1 MSPRSSSW
9 LRLDGIEFKCVIG
22 VTERER
28 QSAQPLRVSLRV
40 KVDFAR
46 AAAADSIHSTVD
58 YRLLSRR
65 VIDTGER
72 SHFQLIETLASHLA
86 RMILDEFP
94 AVEAV
99 RLELEKPHA
108 LSSAR
113 SVRAVIV
120 ASRSR

>member
-28 QSAQPLRVSLRV
+28 QTAQALRVSLRV

-86 RMILDEFP
+86 RVILDEFP

-99 RLELEKPHA
+99 RLELEKPQA